1 MDWSQPGSSV
11 HGISQA
17 RTLEWVVISFSRG
30 SSWPRDQASISC
42 IGRQILYPWATKE
55 AHTHTYIS
63 SFWISFPFKSP
74 QSRVP
79 CAIQEVLVSY
89 LCLTQ
94 WRIYINP
101 NVTIHP
107 SAFFSLGVQTFV
119 LYIPVS
125 ISALQIRSSVPFF
138 LDYTYKWHHIY
149 VLSNHVKTDGKNHL
163 QAKEKALRMKP
174 TLPIPWPWT
183 SKCQD
188 CEKMHFLKLFK
199 TPSLWYFVMAQLAN

>member
-1 MDWSQPGSSV
+1 MEPARLLCPWCFPGKSTGAGCHFLLQGIILTQGSSLHLLHWQADSLPLSHPGS
-11 HGISQA
+11 
-17 RTLEWVVISFSRG
+17 
-30 SSWPRDQASISC
+30 P
-42 IGRQILYPWATKE
+42 Y
-55 AHTHTYIS
+55 THKIS

-74 QSRVP
+74 RSRVP

-94 WRIYINP
+94 WRIYINL
-101 NVTIHP
+101 NVTIHL
-107 SAFFSLGVQTFV
+107 SAFFSLGVHTFV

-125 ISALQIRSSVPFF
+125 ISALQIRSPAPFF

-183 SKCQD
+183 SKRQD

-199 TPSLWYFVMAQLAN
+199 TPSLWYFVMAQPAN